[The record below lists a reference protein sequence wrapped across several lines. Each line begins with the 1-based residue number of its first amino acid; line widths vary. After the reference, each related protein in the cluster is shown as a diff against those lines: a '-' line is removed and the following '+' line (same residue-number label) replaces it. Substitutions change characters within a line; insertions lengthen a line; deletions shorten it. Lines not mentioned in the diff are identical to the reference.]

1 MNYIQLLSFNTK
13 STNVNFSKNHLENEL
28 PHPNSGISKPERSGG
43 TFYSLPV
50 NRKKDPL
57 KWPWGLGS
65 GLGKSLIQKE
75 NLVF

>member
-50 NRKKDPL
+50 NRKKIL
-57 KWPWGLGS
+57 
-65 GLGKSLIQKE
+65 
-75 NLVF
+75 